1 MKILLFANTDWYLYN
16 FRLALAQALRERGD
30 DVVLVSPDGDYAIRL
45 QAAGFR
51 WVCFPLARRSLNPF
65 TEVLAILRLVH
76 LYRQEKPDIVHQF
89 TVKCVL
95 YGSLAC
101 RLLGFR
107 SVVNSVEG
115 LGYVFTEGKF
125 ARRMLRSLIILFYR
139 LVLWHTWVT
148 FLNPDDREFFLQ
160 NKLVDPGRI
169 TLIPGSGV
177 DLQRFPY
184 RPEDESSVP
193 LVILPGRMLWEKGIG
208 EFVEAAQILKK
219 DGVQARFALV
229 GATDPGN
236 PSTIPSSQLEE
247 WQNSGLVEW
256 WSWQEDMS
264 AVLVQAHIVCLPSY
278 REGMPRTLL
287 EASASGRAIIASD
300 VPGCRDLVR
309 DGENGLLVPVR
320 DSIALADAIKT
331 LVQDSKLR
339 QHFGKQGRIRV
350 EKEFSQEHVISETFK
365 IYQTIGQ

>member
-1 MKILLFANTDWYLYN
+1 MKILLFANTDWFLYN

-65 TEVLAILRLVH
+65 TEMLAILRLVH

-101 RLLGFR
+101 HLLGFR
-107 SVVNSVEG
+107 SVVNSVDG
-115 LGYVFTEGKF
+115 LGYVFTEGPG
-125 ARRMLRSLIILFYR
+125 ARRYLRGLIQLLYR
-139 LVLWHTWVT
+139 LALRRTWVIFT
-148 FLNPDDREFFLQ
+148 NLDDQAYFLQ

-169 TLIPGSGV
+169 ALIHGPGV
-177 DLQRFPY
+177 DTRRFSP
-184 RPEDESSVP
+184 RPEPEGTPV
-193 LVILPGRMLWEKGIG
+193 VILPARLLWDKGVG
-208 EFVEAAQILKK
+208 EFVQAARLLRGEGIR
-219 DGVQARFALV
+219 ARFVL
-229 GATDPGN
+229 GGYMDPGN
-236 PSTIPSSQLEE
+236 PSAIPVDQLEAWE
-247 WQNSGLVEW
+247 KEGLVER
-256 WSWQEDMS
+256 WSWQDDIT
-264 AVLVQAHIVCLPSY
+264 ALIAQANIICLPSY

-300 VPGCRDLVR
+300 VPGCRDVVR

-320 DSIALADAIKT
+320 DSSALAKAIKI
-331 LVQDSKLR
+331 LVQDPKLR
-339 QHFGKQGRIRV
+339 QKFGKQGRIIIER
-350 EKEFSQEHVISETFK
+350 EFSSEHIISEMLN
-365 IYQTIGQ
+365 IYQTVGQ